1 MELEMKTKRLI
12 PLALA
17 SLMVVGMFT
26 ACTSE
31 QDAAETSTS
40 AEKAPEMKMA
50 TGLGPANAEEQTI
63 TERMLHH
70 RAIDAVVWAMPML
83 NFKQFR
89 DGHRDLGVGPNDIAY
104 HTKIQNWK
112 FQTATPNNTT
122 PYVNFFWNI
131 EDGPIVV
138 EIPPSADGVGIFGT
152 LMDAWQ
158 RPIDDVGAKGRDKG
172 NGGKYV
178 LVSEGYQGVLLNKS
192 YTYVQRSNNG
202 FAILRAIIPDAS
214 PENIE
219 KAAAFAKKIKVYPL
233 AQADNPPKNK
243 YVDIYGK
250 IMEGTPVLDETI
262 YAELNEIIQEEV
274 VEPQN
279 LAMMGLLNSIGIQK
293 GKAFEPSDELK
304 KIYAVAAPEALEF
317 MIEQYHRHLNPW
329 MYEGKKWSVLI
340 PPGVVET
347 DFSYEFPSY
356 FDYHARGSVYYAI
369 ISSVKNYGSATFYLD
384 IAETP
389 DGEWLDGAKSYKL
402 VVPPNVPIDDFWA
415 VTAYDLESASYIRD
429 MNKSSIDSNMD
440 AVKKNADG
448 SVDIYFGPKAP
459 KGMEAN
465 WLPTNSERRFFLLFR
480 FYGPQKGVFDG
491 SFELNDIEL
500 VK

>member
-1 MELEMKTKRLI
+1 MLKTNGRAIEKIPALKTLI
-12 PLALA
+12 
-17 SLMVVGMFT
+17 
-26 ACTSE
+26 
-31 QDAAETSTS
+31 
-40 AEKAPEMKMA
+40 
-50 TGLGPANAEEQTI
+50 TGLLVGLLLVTGSVSQAQEEPTI
-63 TERMLHH
+63 SDRVMHY
-70 RAIDAVVWAMPML
+70 RAIDAVVWAMPLL

-89 DGHRDLGVGPNDIAY
+89 DGHEDLGVKQNDIAY
-104 HTKIQNWK
+104 HTKIQDWR

-131 EDGPIVV
+131 EDGPVVV

-158 RPIDDVGAKGRDKG
+158 RPIDDVGAKGRDHG

-178 LVSEGYQGVLLNKS
+178 LVPKGYQGVLLPKA
-192 YTYVQRSNNG
+192 YTYEQRTNNG

-214 PENIE
+214 PENIK
-219 KAAAFAKKIKVYPL
+219 KAAEFAKKIKVYPL
-233 AQADNPPKNK
+233 AKANKPPKNK

-274 VEPQN
+274 VEEQN
-279 LAMMGLLNSIGIQK
+279 LAMMGLLNKIGIQK
-293 GKAFEPSDELK
+293 GQPFKPDAKTKE
-304 KIYAVAAPEALEF
+304 IYAAAAPEALEF

-356 FDYHARGSVYYAI
+356 FDYHARGAVYYAI

-389 DGEWLDGAKSYKL
+389 DGEWLDGGKNYKL

-415 VTAYDLESASYIRD
+415 VTTYDLESASYIRD
-429 MNKSSIDSNMD
+429 MAKSSIDSNQS

-448 SVDIYFGPKAP
+448 SVDIYFGPEAP
-459 KGMEAN
+459 EGMEAN
-465 WLPTNSERRFFLLFR
+465 WLPTDKERRFFLLFR

-500 VK
+500 VNGNH

>member
-1 MELEMKTKRLI
+1 
-12 PLALA
+12 
-17 SLMVVGMFT
+17 
-26 ACTSE
+26 
-31 QDAAETSTS
+31 
-40 AEKAPEMKMA
+40 MKMKNIVKISLTTVLITTMLLA
-50 TGLGPANAEEQTI
+50 TGLSPVSAEEQTI
-63 TERMLHH
+63 SDRVMHY
-70 RAIDAVVWAMPML
+70 RAIDAVVWAMPLL

-89 DGHRDLGVGPNDIAY
+89 DGHKALGVKQNDIAY
-104 HTKIQNWK
+104 HTKIQDWK

-131 EDGPIVV
+131 KDGPIVV

-178 LVSEGYQGVLLNKS
+178 LVPEGYQGALLPKS
-192 YTYVQRSNNG
+192 YTYHQRTNNG

-214 PENIE
+214 PKNVK
-219 KAAAFAKKIKVYPL
+219 KAAEFAKKIKVYPL
-233 AQADNPPKNK
+233 AKANKPPKNK

-274 VEPQN
+274 VEEQN
-279 LAMMGLLNSIGIQK
+279 LAMMGMLNKIGIQK
-293 GKAFEPSDELK
+293 GKPFKPDAKAK
-304 KIYAVAAPEALEF
+304 KIYAAAAPEALQF

-329 MYEGKKWSVLI
+329 MYKGKKWSLLI

-347 DFSYEFPSY
+347 DFSYEFPGY
-356 FDYHARGSVYYAI
+356 FDYHARGASYYAI

-384 IAETP
+384 IAETA
-389 DGEWLDGAKSYKL
+389 DGEWLDGSKNYKL
-402 VVPPNVPIDDFWA
+402 VVPPNVPVKDFWA
-415 VTAYDLESASYIRD
+415 VTVYDLETASYSR
-429 MNKSSIDSNMD
+429 NVSKSSIDSSL
-440 AVKKNADG
+440 AGLQKNKDG
-448 SVDIYFGPKAP
+448 GVDIYFGPKAP
-459 KGMEAN
+459 KGKEAN
-465 WLPTNSERRFFLLFR
+465 WIPTVKDRRFFLLFR
-480 FYGPQKGVFDG
+480 FYGPERGVFDG

>member
-1 MELEMKTKRLI
+1 
-12 PLALA
+12 
-17 SLMVVGMFT
+17 
-26 ACTSE
+26 
-31 QDAAETSTS
+31 
-40 AEKAPEMKMA
+40 MKMISIVKISLTIALITTMLLA
-50 TGLGPANAEEQTI
+50 TGLSPVSAEGQTI
-63 TERMLHH
+63 SDRVMHY
-70 RAIDAVVWAMPML
+70 RAIDAVVWAMPLL

-89 DGHRDLGVGPNDIAY
+89 DGHEALGVNQNDIAY
-104 HTKIQNWK
+104 HTKIQDWK

-131 EDGPIVV
+131 KDGPIVI

-158 RPIDDVGAKGRDKG
+158 RPIDDVGAKGRDHG

-178 LVSEGYQGVLLNKS
+178 LVPEGYQCVLLSKA
-192 YTYVQRSNNG
+192 YTYQQRTNNG

-214 PENIE
+214 PENIK
-219 KAAAFAKKIKVYPL
+219 KAAEFAKKIKVYPL
-233 AQADNPPKNK
+233 AKANKPPRNK

-262 YAELNEIIQEEV
+262 YAELNEIIQEEI
-274 VEPQN
+274 VEEQN
-279 LAMMGLLNSIGIQK
+279 LGMMGMLNSIGIQK
-293 GKAFEPSDELK
+293 GKPFKPDAKAK
-304 KIYAVAAPEALEF
+304 KIYAAAAPEALEF

-329 MYEGKKWSVLI
+329 MYNGKKWSVLI

-347 DFSYEFPSY
+347 DFSYEFPGY
-356 FDYHARGSVYYAI
+356 FDYHARGAVYYAI

-389 DGEWLDGAKSYKL
+389 DGEWLDGSKNYKL
-402 VVPPNVPIDDFWA
+402 VVPPNVPVNDFWA
-415 VTAYDLESASYIRD
+415 VTAYDLKTASYIRE
-429 MNKSSIDSNMD
+429 MSKNSIDSSL
-440 AVKKNADG
+440 AALKKNKDG

-465 WLPTNSERRFFLLFR
+465 WLPTDKERRFFLLFR

-491 SFELNDIEL
+491 SFELNDVEL